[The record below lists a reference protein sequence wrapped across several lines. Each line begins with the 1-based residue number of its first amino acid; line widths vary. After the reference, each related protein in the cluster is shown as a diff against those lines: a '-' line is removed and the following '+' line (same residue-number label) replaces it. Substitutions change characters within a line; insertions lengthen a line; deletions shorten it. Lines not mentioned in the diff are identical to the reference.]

1 MQRRTLL
8 TLAAAPLL
16 PCELAF
22 ANVPARP
29 VTIGVLPGPHRE
41 ILACVRDVAAAQG
54 LDLRIVDRSDG
65 QAINADVARGRLDAA
80 CFQDGVS
87 FARDRTR
94 YGKELIEATRTVTQP
109 VALYSRRIT
118 SPRQLSRG
126 ATLAIPRDPPLQA
139 RALVLLHNHGLVV
152 LRDDAGLTASTRD
165 VVGNRHQFRL
175 DPLPAG
181 RLADALCRV
190 DLAVIDRPT
199 ADRAGLLPARDSIG
213 VEDARTPWSD
223 VLAVRAADRSANWVG
238 TLVASYRSEPIK
250 RFILERYQE
259 SVRRPW

>member
-1 MQRRTLL
+1 MQRHALL
-8 TLAAAPLL
+8 MLAAASAL
-16 PCELAF
+16 PYRMAF
-22 ANVPARP
+22 ANLPAGP
-29 VTIGVLPGPHRE
+29 VTIGVLPGPHVE
-41 ILACVRDVAAAQG
+41 ILACVRDVAATRG
-54 LDLRIVDRSDG
+54 LDLRIVERSDG

-87 FARDRTR
+87 FARDRAR
-94 YGKELIEATRTVTQP
+94 YGNELTEATRTVTQP
-109 VALYSRRIT
+109 VALYSRRIK

-126 ATLAIPRDPPLQA
+126 ATLAIPRDPALQA

-152 LRDDAGLTASTRD
+152 LRDNAGLTATTRD
-165 VVGNRHQFRL
+165 VVGNRYQFRL
-175 DPLPAG
+175 EPLPAG
-181 RLADALCRV
+181 RLADALYRV

-199 ADRAGLLPARDSIG
+199 AARAGLLPARDSIG

-223 VLAVRAADRSANWVG
+223 VLAVRSTDRSANWVE
-238 TLVASYRSEPIK
+238 TLVASYRSEPVK